1 MPWTFLSHIYLF
13 SPPADGEHHWKLANI
28 PFSVQTKFRYG
39 FQGIRGDPAT
49 SAGGI
54 AIDDTS
60 LTETNCPT
68 NIWHIRNF
76 TSLFNRTSKGDYIT
90 SPVFYSSEG
99 YAFALQ
105 LYPHGRN
112 SSPYVNY
119 MGITFHLCSSQN
131 DGLLEWPAG
140 HRQVILSAL
149 DQDPDVIRR
158 MSLSLSFTTDPKQ
171 LVYGKSECFREK
183 RANAEV
189 LSSWRKVLKA
199 ERLRQICPACDTTG
213 FTGDQF

>member
-1 MPWTFLSHIYLF
+1 M
-13 SPPADGEHHWKLANI
+13 ANI

-76 TSLFNRTSKGDYIT
+76 TSLFNRTSKGDYIV
-90 SPVFYSSEG
+90 SHVFYSSEG

-140 HRQVILSAL
+140 HRQVILSVL
-149 DQDPDVIRR
+149 DQDPDVIHR

-171 LVYGKSECFREK
+171 LVYGKSERFREK
-183 RANAEV
+183 HANAAV

-199 ERLRQICPACDTTG
+199 EKLR
-213 FTGDQF
+213 